1 MAEFTILLGIFLVGL
16 IIVGIYSKWISYNV
30 AKGFYEG
37 KKAFFNNLQEKRNRE
52 EKNEEK

>member
-1 MAEFTILLGIFLVGL
+1 MNEFLVLFAIFVVGL

-37 KKAFFNNLQEKRNRE
+37 KKAFFNNLKEREEHEEKAEKR
-52 EKNEEK
+52 

>member
-37 KKAFFNNLQEKRNRE
+37 KKAFFNNLQEKRNHE

>member
-1 MAEFTILLGIFLVGL
+1 MNEFLVLFAIFIVGL

-37 KKAFFNNLQEKRNRE
+37 KKAFFNNLKEREEHEEKAEKR
-52 EKNEEK
+52 